1 MTKTISINQFRV
13 KIYDTRAEMGFCAA
27 DEAAAAIRGV
37 LAQKEECN
45 MIFAAAPSQNEM
57 LAALAAQPGIEWNR
71 LNAFHMDEYI
81 GLAPDAPQGFANFR
95 PSSPRCPF
103 DPLTAWMGPRR
114 PGIRQLSVPAIP
126 SCCAVSPWTSPAWAS
141 GKTGTSPSTTPPWP
155 ISTTPPW

>member
-71 LNAFHMDEYI
+71 VNAFHMDEYI
-81 GLAPDAPQGFANFR
+81 GLAPDAPQGFANFLR
-95 PSSPRCPF
+95 A
-103 DPLTAWMGPRR
+103 AWMGPRR
-114 PGIRQLSVPAIP
+114 PGIRQPSVPAIP
-126 SCCAVSPWTSPAWAS
+126 NCCAVSPWTSPAWAS

>member
-71 LNAFHMDEYI
+71 VNAFHMDEYI
-81 GLAPDAPQGFANFR
+81 GLAPDAPQGFANFLR
-95 PSSPRCPF
+95 
-103 DPLTAWMGPRR
+103 A
-114 PGIRQLSVPAIP
+114 AIFTKEIGRA
-126 SCCAVSPWTSPAWAS
+126 SCRERV
-141 GKTGTSPSTTPPWP
+141 
-155 ISTTPPW
+155 

>member
-71 LNAFHMDEYI
+71 VNAFHMDEYI
-81 GLAPDAPQGFANFR
+81 GLAPDAPQGFANFLR
-95 PSSPRCPF
+95 AAIFTKVPF
-103 DPLTAWMGPRR
+103 RSVNCLDGTA
-114 PGIRQLSVPAIP
+114 IRQLSVPAIP

>member
-45 MIFAAAPSQNEM
+45 MIFAAAPRRTRCWPRS
-57 LAALAAQPGIEWNR
+57 AQPGIEWNR
-71 LNAFHMDEYI
+71 MNAFPYGQYI
-81 GLAPDAPQGFANFR
+81 GLAPDAPQGFANFLR
-95 PSSPRCPF
+95 AAIFTRCPF

-114 PGIRQLSVPAIP
+114 PG
-126 SCCAVSPWTSPAWAS
+126 S
-141 GKTGTSPSTTPPWP
+141 GS
-155 ISTTPPW
+155 